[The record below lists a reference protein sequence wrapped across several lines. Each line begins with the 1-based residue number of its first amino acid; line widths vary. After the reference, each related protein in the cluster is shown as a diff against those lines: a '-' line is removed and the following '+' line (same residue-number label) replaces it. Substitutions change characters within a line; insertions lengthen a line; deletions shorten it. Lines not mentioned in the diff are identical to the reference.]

1 MQEDEVKIINETDLS
16 SDIFGRAVK
25 GGAWLFALRILS
37 HILSMTKLIILCRL
51 LDPDDFGL
59 LGVATLSIGVLLSF
73 SEIGLRQ
80 ALIQKKDNIESYLDL
95 AWTINI
101 IRGLVLFLV
110 MFIVS
115 PFIADFFN
123 RLDAVV
129 IIRVIAVS
137 LIFNGFANI
146 GVVYFAKELEFHKK
160 FILEIAGTIVGVVV
174 VIVLA
179 FIYRN
184 VWALV
189 FGMLFSSFTR
199 CVMSYILHSYRPKL
213 SFDFVKFRELWRFG
227 KHFFWIKIFKYICL
241 HGDDIF
247 LGKFLGTTF
256 LGYYQQAYRV
266 GTLVAIEIGDK
277 IAEISFPVFSKLQNN
292 IEKIRGGF
300 LKSIQVSSLV
310 VYPVSGGLIVLAY
323 EFTGLVLG
331 EKWLPMVPAMQLL
344 CILGTIKCMQWA
356 SVFMALGR
364 PDIMTKLTFLRL
376 MIIATTIYPL
386 AVKFGMTGVAFCV
399 LLPSLATHPIAF
411 YMLEKLAGIK
421 IKDIVGLLCYPIFA
435 MLVAMLTVFLA
446 KKIILDIGLI
456 ELGLLICLGAVT
468 YCVII
473 FLISR
478 FSKRYDAISLVRD
491 IVKGMK

>member
-1 MQEDEVKIINETDLS
+1 MQDEIKNIVDGSYADANL
-16 SDIFGRAVK
+16 FGRAVK

-37 HILSMTKLIILCRL
+37 HILSMAKLIILCRL
-51 LDPDDFGL
+51 LSPDDFGL
-59 LGVATLSIGVLLSF
+59 LGVATLSIGMILSF
-73 SEIGLRQ
+73 TEMGFQ
-80 ALIQKKDNIESYLDL
+80 KALIQKKDNIESYLDVV
-95 AWTINI
+95 WTISV
-101 IRGLVLFLV
+101 IRGIVLFLV

-256 LGYYQQAYRV
+256 LGYYQQAYRI

-277 IAEISFPVFSKLQNN
+277 ISEVSFPVFSKLQNN

-310 VYPVSGGLIVLAY
+310 VYPVAGGLVVLAY

-386 AVKFGMTGVAFCV
+386 TVKFGMTGVALCV
-399 LLPSLATHPIAF
+399 LLPSLATQPVAF
-411 YMLEKLAGIK
+411 YMLKKLVDIK
-421 IKDIVGLLCYPIFA
+421 IKDVVGLLCYPIFA
-435 MLVAMLTVFLA
+435 MLLTMLTVFLA
-446 KKIILDIGLI
+446 KKLILDIGLV
-456 ELGLLICLGAVT
+456 EFGLLICLGAIT
-468 YCVII
+468 YCIVIY
-473 FLISR
+473 LMGR
-478 FSKRYDAISLVRD
+478 FSKRYDVISLVRD
-491 IVKGMK
+491 IVKGIK